1 MADTNHVR
9 IPIAP
14 LTFWTERPSPP
25 ELGAGGRTGLADGHV
40 IEPGYTYYDKEAA
53 KWLTA
58 SVFVPTEW
66 AGERVGLHIEITG
79 GEPLL
84 FVDGEP
90 YQALDYNHAEVLLY
104 DPARGGEA
112 HQLLIEIYAPTAGRE
127 ITLQSAFLVRI
138 DRAVRTAILDDA
150 AAQQIAAV
158 PEKVQDSG
166 AGTMT
171 CIGHSHLD
179 LAYLW
184 ALPNTRKKVGRTWAS
199 TLRLL
204 DEYPDFC
211 FTQSQPYLYDVCK
224 TDYPDLWE
232 RVKTRVAE
240 GRWETTGAM
249 WVEPDTNIPSGESLI
264 RQVLHGQALYKR
276 EFGEVSRVAWLPD
289 TFGFP
294 ASFPQILAGC
304 GIHYLLTSKISWND
318 TNRFPHDTFRW
329 RGSDGFSEILTHFVT
344 APQYH
349 AQLKRNV
356 ATYNGDATVAM
367 IVGAWDAYRQ
377 QNVNAEILHCVGY
390 GDGGG
395 GATPRMVEMVRRFAD
410 APGVPHCAFGRADDF
425 FDRLDAKRDAF
436 PAWRGELYLEN
447 HRGTLTSQAWLK
459 RANRQCETLLRNAE
473 IFSVLAETETGA
485 AYPAEELGAA
495 WRTLLTNQFHDI
507 LAGTIIPEAVADAR
521 RDFAQIEEAG
531 TRLLHTAMT
540 AIAERIPVKEDT
552 FVVFNPTDTLRPS
565 EAVRVTVPA
574 NVIKAVEF
582 ADASDALLLSQFLS
596 VDKKGNRDYLVLVT
610 DVGALGY
617 QTITAFKSSGPQ
629 EESTVF
635 AERLEGA
642 GVLENDF
649 AYVTLNENG
658 QVVSFR
664 HKISEDSDDEP
675 DAVREREVIADGE
688 HGNVLAV
695 YEDKPAAYDAWNIDR
710 AAFHTRTDLAHIAT
724 VERFAVIAEGPV
736 RAGIE
741 VVQRFRESTVTQR
754 IYLYAQS
761 PRLEIETVV
770 DWHEHQTLLCVHFP
784 VAVNAER
791 AVYEIQHGYIERP
804 TYENTSWDAARF
816 EVSHHRW
823 MDLSEGD
830 YGVSL
835 LNDCKYGGCVREN
848 DLRLTLIKSGIYP
861 DPDADLGLH
870 QFTYALLPHTGD
882 FRNETVDE
890 AHGLNYPLLTQF
902 VRKSDK
908 RKMPALPRAHALASV
923 NDQGLVIDA
932 IKRAEDGNGY
942 IVRLYDAF
950 NTRGAATLTF
960 GFDIAEA
967 FATNLLEENGV
978 PLLITGEGDIAFSY
992 HPHEIKTFRV
1002 VPSLPKGQRGIKL

>member
-1 MADTNHVR
+1 MNYLHLER
-9 IPIAP
+9 LPITP
-14 LTFWTERPSPP
+14 IYFWTQRPAESGAK
-25 ELGAGGRTGLADGHV
+25 ELPNGQV
-40 IEPGYTYYDKEAA
+40 VEPGYSYDDKAA
-53 KWLTA
+53 PKWLTA
-58 SVFVPTEW
+58 TVTVPSGW
-66 AGERVGLHIEITG
+66 AGERVGLSIVITG

-84 FVDGEP
+84 YVDGNS
-90 YQALDYNHAEVLLY
+90 YQALDYNHADVLLHET
-104 DPARGGEA
+104 ASGGET
-112 HQLLIEIYAPTAGRE
+112 HELLIEVYAPTSGRE
-127 ITLQSAFLVRI
+127 ITIQEALLVRLG
-138 DRAVRTAILDDA
+138 RARESRLLDNLA
-150 AAQQIAAV
+150 EHQIAALSKDL
-158 PEKVQDSG
+158 EDSSR
-166 AGTMT
+166 GTVT

-199 TLRLL
+199 MLRLL
-204 DEYPDFC
+204 DEYPDFH
-211 FTQSQPYLYDVCK
+211 FTQSQPFLYDVCK

-232 RVKTRVAE
+232 RLKTRVAE

-249 WVEPDTNIPSGESLI
+249 WVEPDANIPSGESLI
-264 RQVLHGQALYKR
+264 RQVLYGQAFYKR
-276 EFGEVSRVAWLPD
+276 EFGMISRVAWLPD

-294 ASFPQILAGC
+294 ASFPQILSGC
-304 GIHYLLTSKISWND
+304 GIHYLLTSKISWNE

-329 RGSDGFSEILTHFVT
+329 RGNDGVSEILTHFIT

-349 AQLKRNV
+349 PQLKRHV
-356 ATYNGDATVAM
+356 ATYNGDATAEM
-367 IVGAWDAYRQ
+367 IAHAWDAYSQ
-377 QNVNAEILHCVGY
+377 KSVNDEIIHCFGY

-395 GATPRMVEMVRRFAD
+395 GATRQMVEMIRRFDD
-410 APGVPHCAFGRADDF
+410 APGVPRCYFGRADDF
-425 FDRLDAKRDAF
+425 FDRLDTKRNAF
-436 PAWRGELYLEN
+436 PVWRGELYLEN

-459 RANRQCETLLRNAE
+459 RANRKCETLLRNAE
-473 IFSVLAETETGA
+473 IFSVLAETETGT
-485 AYPAEELGAA
+485 AYPTDELGAA
-495 WRTLLTNQFHDI
+495 WQTLLTNQFHDI

-531 TRLLHTAMT
+531 NLLLQNALT
-540 AIAERIPVKEDT
+540 AIAERIPVNEDT
-552 FVVFNPTDTLRPS
+552 FVIFNPTDTLRPS

-574 NVIKAVEF
+574 TIIKAIEF
-582 ADASDALLLSQFLS
+582 ADASDALLPSQFLS
-596 VDKKGNRDYLVLVT
+596 VDKKGNRDYLVLVG

-617 QTITAFKSSGPQ
+617 QTITAYKSSGPQ

-642 GVLENDF
+642 GILENDF

-675 DAVREREVIADGE
+675 DAVREREVFVEGE

-710 AAFHTRTDLAHIAT
+710 EAFDTRIDVALTAT
-724 VERFAVIAEGPV
+724 VERFAVIEEGPV

-741 VVQRFRESTVTQR
+741 VVQRFRDSTITQR
-754 IYLYAQS
+754 IYLYAHS
-761 PRLEIETVV
+761 PRLEVETVV

-791 AVYEIQHGYIERP
+791 ATYEIQHGYIERS
-804 TYENTSWDAARF
+804 THENTSWDAAQF

-861 DPDADLGLH
+861 DPQADQGLH
-870 QFTYALLPHTGD
+870 HFTYALLPHTGD

-890 AHGLNYPLLTQF
+890 AHGLNYPLLAQF

-908 RKMPALPRAHALASV
+908 RKTPALPRAYALASV

-932 IKRAEDGNGY
+932 IKKAEDGNGY
-942 IVRLYDAF
+942 IIRLYDAF
-950 NTRGAATLTF
+950 NTRGTATLTL
-960 GFDIAEA
+960 GFDVAEA
-967 FATNLLEENGV
+967 FTTNLLEENGES
-978 PLLITGEGDIAFSY
+978 LEITGDGDIAFAY

-1002 VPSLPKGQRGIKL
+1002 VPSSK

>member
-1 MADTNHVR
+1 MADIYR
-9 IPIAP
+9 ERLPISP
-14 LTFWTERPSPP
+14 LTFWTQHP
-25 ELGAGGRTGLADGHV
+25 ESSSDGQ
-40 IEPGYTYYDKEAA
+40 IITPGYTYHDRGDA

-58 SVFVPTEW
+58 TVTVPKEW

-84 FVDGEP
+84 YVDGKP
-90 YQALDYNHAEVLLY
+90 YQALDYNHADVPLH
-104 DPARGGEA
+104 DPAMGGET
-112 HQLLIEIYAPTAGRE
+112 HELVIEIYAPSLGRE
-127 ITLQSAFLVRI
+127 ITLNEAFLVQI
-138 DRAVRTAILDDA
+138 NRAEQSSQFDELATG
-150 AAQQIAAV
+150 QIAALPV
-158 PEKVQDSG
+158 KEADHPR
-166 AGTMT
+166 GTVS

-199 TLRLL
+199 GLRLMN
-204 DEYPDFC
+204 EYPDFH
-211 FTQSQPYLYDVCK
+211 FTQSQPFLYDVCR

-232 RVKTRVAE
+232 RVKARVAE

-249 WVEPDTNIPSGESLI
+249 WVEPDANIPSGESLI
-264 RQVLHGQALYKR
+264 RQILHGQAFYKR
-276 EFGEVSRVAWLPD
+276 EFGAVSRVVWLPD

-304 GIHYLLTSKISWND
+304 GVEYLLTSKISWNE

-329 RGSDGFSEILTHFVT
+329 RGSDGISEVLTYFLT
-344 APQYH
+344 TPQYH
-349 AQLKRNV
+349 ASLKRNV
-356 ATYNGDATVAM
+356 ATYNGDVTADQ
-367 IVGAWDAYRQ
+367 ISGAWEAYRHK
-377 QNVNAEILHCVGY
+377 NTSDEILHCFGY

-395 GATPRMVEMVRRFAD
+395 GATRRMIEMARRFAD
-410 APGVPHCAFGRADDF
+410 TSGMPGCTFGRADDF
-425 FDRLDAKRDAF
+425 FDRLNTKRFAF
-436 PAWRGELYLEN
+436 PTWRGELYLEN

-473 IFSVLAETETGA
+473 IFSVLAEAETNTP
-485 AYPAEELGAA
+485 YPADELGAV
-495 WRTLLTNQFHDI
+495 WQTLLTNQFHDI

-521 RDFAQIEEAG
+521 RDFAFIEETG
-531 TRLLHTAMT
+531 TKLLQTALT
-540 AIAERIPVKEDT
+540 AVAERIPIKEDT

-565 EAVRVTVPA
+565 EAVQVTVPA
-574 NVIKAVEF
+574 NVIKSVEF
-582 ADASDALLLSQFLS
+582 ADANDALLPSQFLA
-596 VDKKGNRDYLVLVT
+596 VDKKGNRDYLVLVGE
-610 DVGALGY
+610 VGALGY
-617 QTITAFKSSGPQ
+617 QTITAYKSSGPQ

-642 GVLENDF
+642 GILENDF

-664 HKISEDSDDEP
+664 HKVSEDSDDDP

-710 AAFHTRTDLAHIAT
+710 TAFATRTDLAHIAT
-724 VERFAVIAEGPV
+724 VERFAVIEEGPV

-741 VVQRFRESTVTQR
+741 VVQRFRNSTITQR
-754 IYLYAQS
+754 IFLYAHS
-761 PRLEIETVV
+761 PRLEIETVA

-791 AVYEIQHGYIERP
+791 ATYEIQHGYIERP
-804 TYENTSWDAARF
+804 THENTSWDAARF
-816 EVSHHRW
+816 EVAHHRW

-848 DLRLTLIKSGIYP
+848 DMRLTLIKSGIYP
-861 DPDADLGLH
+861 DPEADQGLH
-870 QFTYALLPHTGD
+870 HFTYAILPHTGD

-890 AHGLNYPLLTQF
+890 AHAVNYPLLTQF
-902 VRKSDK
+902 IRKSDK
-908 RKMPALPRAHALASV
+908 RKTPALPRAYALASV

-950 NTRGAATLTF
+950 NTRGAATLTL
-960 GFDIAEA
+960 GFDVAEA
-967 FATNLLEENGV
+967 FETDLLEDNGD
-978 PLLITGEGDIAFSY
+978 PLTITGDGDIAFSY

-1002 VPSLPKGQRGIKL
+1002 VPTPASQ